1 MKDPRVYVIHI
12 RDCIARIEQYTVEGK
27 SAFFED
33 IKTQDAVIRNLEV
46 MCESISLLPE
56 EWKNYQPE
64 MDWSGMVGFRNVLA
78 HQYLGLELDSIW
90 NIVQNYLPKL
100 SRAVEAIAEEF
111 WNQ

>member
-1 MKDPRVYVIHI
+1 
-12 RDCIARIEQYTVEGK
+12 
-27 SAFFED
+27 
-33 IKTQDAVIRNLEV
+33 

-90 NIVQNYLPKL
+90 NIVQNYLPEL
-100 SRAVEAIAEEF
+100 SRAIEAIAEEF

>member
-1 MKDPRVYVIHI
+1 MKDARVYVIHI
-12 RDCIARIEQYTVEGK
+12 RDCIARIEQYTSEGK

-90 NIVQNYLPKL
+90 NIVQNYLPEL
-100 SRAVEAIAEEF
+100 SRAIEAIAEEF

>member
-12 RDCIARIEQYTVEGK
+12 RDCIARIEQYTTEGE
-27 SAFFED
+27 SVFFED

-46 MCESISLLPE
+46 MCESIALLPE

-64 MDWSGMVGFRNVLA
+64 MDWSGMNGFRNVLA

-90 NIVQNYLPKL
+90 NIVQNYLPEL

>member
-1 MKDPRVYVIHI
+1 MKDPRVYIIHI
-12 RDCIARIEQYTVEGK
+12 RDCIARIEQYTSEGK
-27 SAFFED
+27 SNFFED

-56 EWKNYQPE
+56 EWKSRYLEIN
-64 MDWSGMVGFRNVLA
+64 WSAVSGFRNILV

-90 NIVQNYLPKL
+90 DVVQNYLPDL
-100 SRAVEAIAEEF
+100 SRAIEAIAEEF